1 MFTIEPANKPF
12 QRELEFSST
21 RQPGM
26 VHTVSGAIDVTSP
39 DPLEP
44 HENITSNMRE
54 VLEFVHLIGEC
65 DCRCGFQ
72 MRDPAKRPLR
82 LRPIPTGEQLH
93 AMTGIDYSR
102 REPLQI
108 SLRAATG
115 RISAAHKA
123 NREFSRR
130 HLNEF

>member
-1 MFTIEPANKPF
+1 MFTIEPANKSL
-12 QRELEFSST
+12 QRELECSST
-21 RQPGM
+21 RQPGTM
-26 VHTVSGAIDVTSP
+26 HTVPRAIDVTSP
-39 DPLEP
+39 DALEA
-44 HENITSNMRE
+44 HENIASNVRDL
-54 VLEFVHLIGEC
+54 LELVDLIGEC
-65 DCRCGFQ
+65 DCRCGLQ
-72 MRDPAKRPLR
+72 MRHPAKRPLR
-82 LRPIPTGEQLH
+82 LRPVATGEQLH

-102 REPLQI
+102 REALQI